1 MRVTILG
8 TGYVGLTT
16 GVALAYLGHDV
27 SCVDKDEEKIE
38 RLKQGEPPI
47 YEPHLKELL
56 DLSTSHLRF
65 LSSYEEAVPEAE
77 VVFISVGTP
86 PRADGSPD
94 LRFVRAAAD
103 EVGQHLGKGY
113 TVVVNKSTVPI
124 GSGKWVRL
132 VIEAAYFERHGRD
145 ADGLVGVGSNPEFLR
160 ESSAVSD
167 TLYPDRIVIGS
178 EEARVRERLV
188 DLYRPLID

>member
-47 YEPHLKELL
+47 YEPNLKELL
-56 DLSTSHLRF
+56 DLSQSHLRF
-65 LSSYEEAVPEAE
+65 LTSYAESVPDAE
-77 VVFISVGTP
+77 VVFIAVGTP
-86 PRADGSPD
+86 PRPDGSPD
-94 LRFVRAAAD
+94 LRYVRAAAD
-103 EVGQHLGKGY
+103 EVGQYLGKNY

-124 GSGKWVRL
+124 GSGKWVRM

-145 ADGLVGVGSNPEFLR
+145 
-160 ESSAVSD
+160 
-167 TLYPDRIVIGS
+167 
-178 EEARVRERLV
+178 
-188 DLYRPLID
+188 